1 MQEIVISSSQPH
13 GWLRIATGKYAAAAT
28 ILDSKILRRDV
39 VEHLF
44 DIDVDSKLVGSL
56 LADIRRDKD
65 VLDMEAS
72 GSSRGRVHGSIST
85 RRCTV
90 CKEIAKS
97 KCFLASVGIDTKE
110 AQWTVMGSEVATREL
125 LASLESAGIPFQIR
139 LKRKLEDKELL
150 TARQEEVLLMAF
162 LKGYFEFPK
171 KAGLRELAAETGV
184 KTSTLTEIIR
194 RGQRKIIEDYFLNRR
209 FNHPHQTS

>member
-44 DIDVDSKLVGSL
+44 DIDVDSKLAGSL
-56 LADIRRDKD
+56 LADIRSDKD
-65 VLDMEAS
+65 VLDMETS
-72 GSSRGRVHGSIST
+72 GSRRGRVHGSIST

-110 AQWTVMGSEVATREL
+110 AQWTVMGSDVATREL
-125 LASLESAGIPFQIR
+125 LASLESVGIPFQIK
-139 LKRKLEDKELL
+139 LKRKLEDRELL

-171 KAGLRELAAETGV
+171 RAGLRELAAETGV

-209 FNHPHQTS
+209 FSHPHQTR